1 MGYLGRG
8 EGLVVHV
15 HDCLV
20 AKKLLYKDAE
30 RFINVDWSDEPARS
44 FETGVMVTAKNGKGV
59 LAKVAAALA
68 AAEAD
73 IVHIDM
79 GSEGAQE
86 DVDFRFVIGV
96 RDTAHLAVVLRNLSR
111 TTSVMRAERRKVAV
125 PNYAGGGA
133 S

>member
-15 HDCLV
+15 HDCAV
-20 AKKLLYKDAE
+20 AKKLLYKDSE
-30 RFINVDWSDEPARS
+30 RFINVDWSDEPVRP
-44 FETGVMVTAKNGKGV
+44 FETGVMVTAKNGKGL
-59 LAKVAAALA
+59 LAKVAVALA

-86 DVDFRFVIGV
+86 EVDFRFIVSV
-96 RDTAHLAVVLRNLSR
+96 RDTAHLALVLRNLSR
-111 TTSVMRAERRKVAV
+111 TASVIRAERRKVAM
-125 PNYAGGGA
+125 PSYAGGGF
-133 S
+133 